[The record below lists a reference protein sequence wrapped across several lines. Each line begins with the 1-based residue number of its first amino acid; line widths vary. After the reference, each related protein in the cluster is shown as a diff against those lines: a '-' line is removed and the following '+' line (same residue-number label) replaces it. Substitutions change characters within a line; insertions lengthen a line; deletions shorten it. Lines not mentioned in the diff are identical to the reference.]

1 MSWVEYEVM
10 SGNRKAALNNIKEI
24 GYGYAIIGG
33 AGQLSF
39 MRKPGGLLSFLLYN
53 LSITGRVVFP

>member
-10 SGNRKAALNNIKEI
+10 SGNKKAALNNIKEI

-33 AGQLSF
+33 AGPIEF
-39 MRKPGGLLSFLLYN
+39 YEKACRAVVIP
-53 LSITGRVVFP
+53 SI